1 MKLTNRKIVCAYKAV
16 LSLADKPLPLPTAY
30 ALHKLRK
37 ALEPQWEF
45 FCEEERKN
53 IKQCGGTLGD
63 DGKITFENGGKTAE
77 FLEKETAL
85 SGMEVEM
92 ELKPVQIALSA
103 DLNISMNDLAAL
115 DGLVEVG
122 E

>member
-1 MKLTNRKIVCAYKAV
+1 MKLTNQKIVCAYKAV

-30 ALHKLRK
+30 ALHKLKK

-53 IKQCGGTLGD
+53 IRACGGTLGD

-85 SGMEVEM
+85 SGMEVD
-92 ELKPVQIALSA
+92 LDIKPVQIALSS
-103 DLNISMNDLAAL
+103 DLDISMNDLAAL
-115 DGLVEVG
+115 DDLVEIEG
-122 E
+122 

>member
-1 MKLTNRKIVCAYKAV
+1 MKLTNGKIIKAYKAI
-16 LSLADKPLPLPTAY
+16 LDLADKPLPLPTAY

-53 IKQCGGTLGD
+53 IKQCDGVLGD
-63 DGKITFENGGKTAE
+63 DGKIRFENSEKTAA
-77 FLEKETAL
+77 FVEKEAAL
-85 SGMEVEM
+85 SEMEVEM
-92 ELKPVQIALSA
+92 DIQPVKVPASSGLS
-103 DLNISMNDLAAL
+103 ITMNDLAAL